1 MLKIEWLLN
10 FSKEFFMEHTI
21 QSINENVLLSI
32 KMETEKILAESQQ
45 EYEDFFGNLSTQ
57 NHSKKRFQ
65 RLNYDLKSVSE
76 ALRSSM
82 LVNHKQQKRKHL
94 DSSSV
99 EEDDTFC
106 SYNSNFE
113 SLRMLLLELEIQ
125 FRHWKMLNEGV
136 FTATQLESNNVGV
149 PVELRKPFFDELFAN
164 YSKVNKLLTLAVLD
178 SNSNAVR
185 SETIAAAKQALDEFN
200 KDEFLKFIFHK
211 NRDTKKI
218 LKILSNIFT
227 ICGVLFGD
235 KIFIKGNGGAIVE
248 RKESGLSDY
257 LLSLNKNQSG
267 SFKLSLGLSK
277 IRSKKESK
285 CNQSM
290 IDDINGM
297 WEETRTHSEHQ
308 LMKELSQEPKGGA
321 YTPYKP
327 APRANL
333 LEPRNLGDYENFES
347 KCYCRIF

>member
-10 FSKEFFMEHTI
+10 FSKEFFMDHTI
-21 QSINENVLLSI
+21 ETINENVLLSI
-32 KMETEKILAESQQ
+32 KLETEKILAESQQ
-45 EYEDFFGNLSTQ
+45 EFDDFFANLTTQ
-57 NHSKKRFQ
+57 HHSKKRFQ
-65 RLNYDLKSVSE
+65 RLNYEMKSVSE

-99 EEDDTFC
+99 DEDETFC

-113 SLRMLLLELEIQ
+113 SLKTLLLELEIQ
-125 FRHWKMLNEGV
+125 FRHWKMLNEGS
-136 FTATQLESNNVGV
+136 FTATPPESANVGV
-149 PVELRKPFFDELFAN
+149 LVDLRQPFFDEFFAN

-178 SNSNAVR
+178 SNAHSVKP
-185 SETIAAAKQALDEFN
+185 ETITAAKQALDEFN

-211 NRDTKKI
+211 SRDTKKI
-218 LKILSNIFT
+218 LKILCNIFT

-235 KIFIKGNGGAIVE
+235 KIFLNANNGAIAE

-257 LLSLNKNQSG
+257 LLSLNNKQSN

-290 IDDINGM
+290 IDDMNGM

-308 LMKELSQEPKGGA
+308 LMKEFNCEPKGGS

-327 APRANL
+327 APRASL
-333 LEPRNLGDYENFES
+333 IESRNYGDYENFQS